1 MHPRET
7 PMMRCWHSWPQ
18 HTRARSCSALAL
30 PPRPP
35 PQIPPRA
42 TGQAQA
48 PLQLAGSVEIAAS
61 QAGVVGACLWPRVA
75 AAVAAA
81 AVAAVTAAVA
91 AVQAA
96 AAG

>member
-1 MHPRET
+1 
-7 PMMRCWHSWPQ
+7 MMRCWHSWPQ
-18 HTRARSCSALAL
+18 HMRARSCSALAL

-48 PLQLAGSVEIAAS
+48 PLQLAGSVEIAAR
-61 QAGVVGACLWPRVA
+61 QAGVAGACLWPRVA

-81 AVAAVTAAVA
+81 GAAAAA

>member
-1 MHPRET
+1 MM

-18 HTRARSCSALAL
+18 HTRARSRSALAL

-35 PQIPPRA
+35 PHLPPRA

-48 PLQLAGSVEIAAS
+48 PLRLAGSVEIAAR
-61 QAGVVGACLWPRVA
+61 QAGVAGARLWPRVVA
-75 AAVAAA
+75 AAVAVAAAA
-81 AVAAVTAAVA
+81 AV
-91 AVQAA
+91 VQVA